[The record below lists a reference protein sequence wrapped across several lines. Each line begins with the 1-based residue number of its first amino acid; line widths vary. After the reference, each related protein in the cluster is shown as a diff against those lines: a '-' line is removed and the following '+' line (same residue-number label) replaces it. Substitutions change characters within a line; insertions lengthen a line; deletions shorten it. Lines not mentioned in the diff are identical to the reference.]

1 MIALIG
7 TPNAGNGITRN
18 WFGPRGDLF
27 VGVGVGM
34 VGGFMWCGGNG
45 SVELLCLLWVG
56 QWQQAG
62 ICISGLK
69 NINLEKGTIF

>member
-1 MIALIG
+1 MFG
-7 TPNAGNGITRN
+7 TPNEGNRITLD

-45 SVELLCLLWVG
+45 RVEFLCLLWVG
-56 QWQQAG
+56 HRQQAG
-62 ICISGLK
+62 ICIPGFK